1 MINCTIIGAG
11 QVGSRHLQALSNLES
26 PTRIDLVDPSG
37 ESLKIAQGRYE
48 EVSSKNKKHI
58 QILYHNNLA
67 NLPNKLDLVII
78 STNSIVREKIIKEV
92 VKKNS
97 VKNLILEKI
106 LFQRSAQYAEIEHLL
121 KKSSIPTWVSCWMR
135 TTNLFKQIKNVLN
148 LNHSIKIKVE
158 GTRWGMATASIH
170 FMDLLYYLTEC
181 NNFKFIKSNLNKEV
195 RDAKRSGF
203 KEFFGCLSGENSRG
217 DSLNLTCN
225 EKGGDRPIKVTIKN
239 GPETYELLMSDVTT
253 HFDFESSDGLKN
265 KIKEECFPY
274 QSEMTHIW
282 VNDILSKGHCDLPTY
297 SNSSTLHLE
306 LIRVLTEH
314 LKKITGETNNVCPI
328 T

>member
-1 MINCTIIGAG
+1 
-11 QVGSRHLQALSNLES
+11 
-26 PTRIDLVDPSG
+26 
-37 ESLKIAQGRYE
+37 
-48 EVSSKNKKHI
+48 
-58 QILYHNNLA
+58 
-67 NLPNKLDLVII
+67 
-78 STNSIVREKIIKEV
+78 
-92 VKKNS
+92 
-97 VKNLILEKI
+97 
-106 LFQRSAQYAEIEHLL
+106 
-121 KKSSIPTWVSCWMR
+121 MR
-135 TTNLFKQIKNVLN
+135 TTNLFKQVKTALN
-148 LNHSIKIKVE
+148 LNNSIQINVE
-158 GTRWGMATASIH
+158 GTRWGMGCNSIH
-170 FMDLLYYLTEC
+170 YMDLFSFLSEC
-181 NNFKFIKSNLNKEV
+181 NDFKFIKSKLNKEV

-203 KEFFGCLSGENSRG
+203 KEFFGRLSGKNSRG
-217 DSLNLTCN
+217 DSLDLICN

-282 VNDILSKGHCDLPTY
+282 VNDIFSKGYCDLPTY

-314 LKKITGETNNVCPI
+314 LKKITGEINNVCPI